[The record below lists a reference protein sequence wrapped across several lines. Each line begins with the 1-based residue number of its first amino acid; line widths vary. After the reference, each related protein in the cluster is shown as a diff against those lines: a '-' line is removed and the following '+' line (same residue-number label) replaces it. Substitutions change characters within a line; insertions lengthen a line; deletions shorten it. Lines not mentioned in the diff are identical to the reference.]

1 MANDYERREVAER
14 LRAYG
19 KEFGDPTW
27 RELCNVV
34 FFDDDLYPSA
44 VRKLHLIDR
53 LADLIEP
60 SDTSLSCRDTVAP
73 DRGAP
78 ETCEHWLDGEC
89 YALRT
94 ARPVDRRALLA
105 LAQSMMVRHSW
116 LSASDAARAKRIADR
131 IREACGE
138 VDA

>member
-1 MANDYERREVAER
+1 MTACTDDERREVARR

-34 FFDDDLYPSA
+34 FWDEDSYPTA

-60 SDTSLSCRDTVAP
+60 PAKLYDSP
-73 DRGAP
+73 DSSNSEADELEEDACWEVQSPG
-78 ETCEHWLDGEC
+78 
-89 YALRT
+89 
-94 ARPVDRRALLA
+94 VDNRAWMLKD
-105 LAQSMMVRHSW
+105 VC
-116 LSASDAARAKRIADR
+116 DR
-131 IREACGE
+131 IREACGVSRDE
-138 VDA
+138 